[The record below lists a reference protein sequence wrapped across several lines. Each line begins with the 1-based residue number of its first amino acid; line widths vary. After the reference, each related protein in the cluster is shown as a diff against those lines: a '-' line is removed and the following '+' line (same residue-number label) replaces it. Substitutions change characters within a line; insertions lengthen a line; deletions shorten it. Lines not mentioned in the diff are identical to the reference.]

1 VTIDHEQLKLVPSLI
16 SLSLSLSYILCC
28 LVTIHF
34 QIEEIDD
41 VDDVPELEPQDDDDV
56 PDLESAPAGG
66 MDPAVMAQATAAM
79 QQQDSAAKQQNR
91 NEKKSRKAMQKL
103 GMRPVPGVLR
113 VTVKKSKNVLFV
125 IHKPDVFKSPGAD
138 TYVVFGEAKSEDSS
152 AASQAAAAKQ
162 FQQPAAPAAA
172 ASDAIPELTSVA
184 EEADDAGAGE
194 EAAVDET
201 GVEPKDIEL
210 VMSQAGCSR
219 AAAVKALKDNEGD
232 LVNSI
237 MSLTK

>member
-1 VTIDHEQLKLVPSLI
+1 MTS
-16 SLSLSLSYILCC
+16 
-28 LVTIHF
+28 
-34 QIEEIDD
+34 EE
-41 VDDVPELEPQDDDDV
+41 
-56 PDLESAPAGG
+56 S
-66 MDPAVMAQATAAM
+66 
-79 QQQDSAAKQQNR
+79 KQNR

-125 IHKPDVFKSPGAD
+125 INQPDVFKSPTTD

-152 AASQAAAAKQ
+152 AASQQAAAKQ
-162 FQQPAAPAAA
+162 FQQQAASMPSQPAAA
-172 ASDAIPELTSVA
+172 GMPDLA
-184 EEADDAGAGE
+184 EVE
-194 EAAVDET
+194 EGVVETVDET
-201 GVEPKDIEL
+201 GLESKDIEL

-219 AAAVKALKDNEGD
+219 AGAVAALKENDGD

>member
-1 VTIDHEQLKLVPSLI
+1 MS
-16 SLSLSLSYILCC
+16 S
-28 LVTIHF
+28 
-34 QIEEIDD
+34 EE
-41 VDDVPELEPQDDDDV
+41 
-56 PDLESAPAGG
+56 S
-66 MDPAVMAQATAAM
+66 
-79 QQQDSAAKQQNR
+79 KQNR

-125 IHKPDVFKSPGAD
+125 INQPDVFKSPTTD

-152 AASQAAAAKQ
+152 AASQQAAAKQ
-162 FQQPAAPAAA
+162 FQQQAASMPSQPAAA
-172 ASDAIPELTSVA
+172 GMPDLQEV
-184 EEADDAGAGE
+184 EEGAVE
-194 EAAVDET
+194 TVDET
-201 GVEPKDIEL
+201 GLESKDIEL

-219 AAAVKALKDNEGD
+219 AGAVAALKENDGD